1 MAGRS
6 RRCCKAPAISRS
18 VSPRAP
24 DKAIAMAVPM
34 ESGES
39 TMLPA
44 PPESC
49 LNSAAPLAL

>member
-1 MAGRS
+1 
-6 RRCCKAPAISRS
+6 
-18 VSPRAP
+18 
-24 DKAIAMAVPM
+24 MAVPM

-39 TMLPA
+39 TILPA